1 VCWTEERKREK
12 KNSLKS
18 RFSFYTRIPDSLCEK
33 KKEEEEEQKEGRNVR
48 VMIVNLLAEKEGRVM
63 DIWTYV
69 LVVVV

>member
-33 KKEEEEEQKEGRNVR
+33 KEEEQKEGRNVR

-69 LVVVV
+69 LVVV

>member
-1 VCWTEERKREK
+1 MCWTEERKREK

-18 RFSFYTRIPDSLCEK
+18 RFSFSTRIPDSLCEK
-33 KKEEEEEQKEGRNVR
+33 KEEEEQKEGRNVR

-69 LVVVV
+69 LVVV